1 MCAKTTAQDKTWTE
15 AVCADPYWQ
24 LAFALTPPNTPPHP
38 RQGQHS
44 PAQHSKIVTTL
55 VIVIVI
61 AEVSTLVIIVVSTLV
76 IVVVSTL
83 LVVVRAQ
90 VAVITLVSSQSRT
103 PADLEQNSN
112 K

>member
-1 MCAKTTAQDKTWTE
+1 MCAITTAQDKTWTE

-44 PAQHSKIVTTL
+44 PTQHSKMVTTL
-55 VIVIVI
+55 VIVIV
-61 AEVSTLVIIVVSTLV
+61 EVSTLVIVVVSTLV

-83 LVVVRAQ
+83 LVVVSAQ
-90 VAVITLVSSQSRT
+90 VVVITLVSSQSRT